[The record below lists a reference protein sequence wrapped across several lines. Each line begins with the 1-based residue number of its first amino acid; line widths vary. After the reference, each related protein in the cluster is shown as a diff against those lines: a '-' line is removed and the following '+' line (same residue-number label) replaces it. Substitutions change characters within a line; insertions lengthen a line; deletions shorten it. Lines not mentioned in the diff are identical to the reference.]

1 MEDILRKII
10 DNHFSDLAGL
20 TAGAS
25 IPLSQALLNEV
36 IAAVLEGNRT
46 IQSCQVSVHEQNQ
59 VSVRLKTSSLPWALN
74 LKLKL
79 DKSVDLSSFSSPKIR
94 AWLENNQL
102 LGSLGSLFNVF
113 PEWAKLYGNQVV
125 IDLGY
130 FLPASEQKQLL
141 DLIKSVDIKT
151 EEGKAIFDI
160 KIEVE

>member
-1 MEDILRKII
+1 MEELLRKII
-10 DNHFSDLAGL
+10 DNHFSDLTGL
-20 TAGAS
+20 TADAS
-25 IPLSQALLNEV
+25 IPLSQALINEL
-36 IAAVLEGNRT
+36 IAAVLQGNKT
-46 IQSCQVSVHEQNQ
+46 LQSCQVSVHEQNR
-59 VSVRLKTSSLPWALN
+59 VSVRLKTSALPWALD

-79 DKSVDLSSFSSPKIR
+79 DKSVDFSSFSSPKIR

-102 LGSLGSLFNVF
+102 LGSLGSRFNVF

-130 FLPASEQKQLL
+130 FLPASEQKQLFE
-141 DLIKSVDIKT
+141 LIKSVDIKT

>member
-1 MEDILRKII
+1 METVLRKII

-20 TAGAS
+20 TADAS
-25 IPLSQALLNEV
+25 IPLSQALINEL
-36 IAAVLEGNRT
+36 IAAVLQGNKT
-46 IQSCQVSVHEQNQ
+46 LQSCQVSVHEQNR
-59 VSVRLKTSSLPWALN
+59 VSVRLKTSSLPLALN

-130 FLPASEQKQLL
+130 FLPASEQKQLFE
-141 DLIKSVDIKT
+141 LIKSVDIKT